1 MRNKWIGAFG
11 RFLVNALILLFSLS
25 CVFPMAWVLNS
36 SLRENKAF
44 MGNNAALAF
53 PLYLENYRKAFAQT
67 AFFRSFAFSGMLG
80 ALNVVFVILL
90 SFVTGYFLSRYV
102 FRFKKTISLLF
113 LSGMVIPVLAL
124 LIPIF
129 IQFKYLDMLNKPV
142 TLLMTYVAF
151 GMPFAVI
158 LMENYIRSIP
168 REMDEAA
175 YMEGATTTQMM
186 RSVIFPMCVPMLS
199 ILTITS
205 FIGAWNEFPFSL
217 VLMSDQN
224 LRTISL
230 AIRMF
235 NQEHTVDY
243 TLYMAA
249 LFLTIIPVIIVYAL
263 FSRRIMEGMTI
274 GAVKG

>member
-1 MRNKWIGAFG
+1 MRNKWIGALW
-11 RFLVNALILLFSLS
+11 RFLVNALIMLFSLS

-44 MGNNAALAF
+44 MSNNAALAL

-67 AFFRSFAFSGMLG
+67 AFFKSFAFSGILG
-80 ALNVVFVILL
+80 RAQRGVRDRVVVRDGVLP
-90 SFVTGYFLSRYV
+90 VTLRVPFQEDHFATVPLRHGSSRY
-102 FRFKKTISLLF
+102 
-113 LSGMVIPVLAL
+113 LAL

-129 IQFKYLDMLNKPV
+129 IQFKYLDMLDKPV

-175 YMEGATTTQMM
+175 YMEGASTTQMM

-249 LFLTIIPVIIVYAL
+249 LFLTIIPGH
-263 FSRRIMEGMTI
+263 RRVR
-274 GAVKG
+274 AVQPPHHGGP

>member
-1 MRNKWIGAFG
+1 MRSKWIGRAL
-11 RFLVNALILLFSLS
+11 RFLVNAAIMLFSLS

-36 SLRENKAF
+36 SLRENNAF
-44 MGNNAALAF
+44 MADNAGLAF
-53 PLYLENYRKAFAQT
+53 PMYLENYRKAFANT
-67 AFFRSFAFSGMLG
+67 AFFRSFAFSGALG
-80 ALNVVFVILL
+80 VLNVVFVIAL
-90 SFVTGYFLSRYV
+90 SFVAGYFLSRYE

-129 IQFKYLDMLNKPV
+129 IQFKYLDMLDKPI

-158 LMENYIRSIP
+158 LMENYIKSIP

-175 YMEGATTTQMM
+175 YMEGASTTQMM
-186 RSVIFPMCVPMLS
+186 LHVIFPMCVPMLS

-249 LFLTIIPVIIVYAL
+249 LFLTIIPVIIVYGL